1 MVEGFFVGVPATGGF
16 YWMNTAL
23 VSLALAG
30 ILNAPSWQTSYV
42 DAQRDAV
49 ALKKPIAV
57 VFAPGPNA
65 WSKVI
70 QEPRPAAEVTKLLT
84 DQYVCVMVDTQ
95 SDEGKRLAQTFQ
107 ITTDRGL
114 VISDRTGSLQAFWHQ
129 GELSNESMT
138 RYLTKFADP
147 TVVVTGTETLAPAR
161 PTVYQQPQ
169 PAYFQQPQPG
179 FFQQPAFA
187 PSRAPANC

>member
-1 MVEGFFVGVPATGGF
+1 
-16 YWMNTAL
+16 MNTAL

-49 ALKKPIAV
+49 AQRKPIAV

-70 QEPRPAAEVTKLLT
+70 REQSPAPEVTKLLT
-84 DQYVCVMVDTQ
+84 DRYVCVMVDTQ
-95 SDEGKRLAQTFQ
+95 SEAGRRLAQTFE
-107 ITTDRGL
+107 ITSDRGL
-114 VISDRTGSLQAFWHQ
+114 IISDRTGSLQAFWHQ
-129 GELSNESMT
+129 GDLSNDTMT
-138 RYLTKFADP
+138 RYLSKFADP
-147 TVVVTGTETLAPAR
+147 TLVVTGTETVAPVR
-161 PTVYQQPQ
+161 PAAYQQPV
-169 PAYFQQPQPG
+169 FQQPS

-187 PSRAPANC
+187 PSRSSANC